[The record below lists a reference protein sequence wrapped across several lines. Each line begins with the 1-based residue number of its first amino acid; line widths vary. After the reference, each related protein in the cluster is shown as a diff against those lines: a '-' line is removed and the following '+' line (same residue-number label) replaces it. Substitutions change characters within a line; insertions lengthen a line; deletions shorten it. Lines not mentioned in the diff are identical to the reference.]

1 MNGIDC
7 ATRLNLIN
15 VQNLKIAGILAVG
28 RYLGYKQGWAKSLTP
43 DEVRLIQAAGLAIF
57 LIWESNPIR
66 KSYFSYA
73 QGAADA
79 KKAVMEAEFLN
90 VPNGTAI
97 YFAVDYDAQAG
108 DMITIQDY
116 FTGVK
121 DVLGGQFL
129 TGVYGSYAVMKAIQ
143 ADKYFQTYAWS
154 NGQKAPNHIY
164 QYNNNIYL
172 ASVFVD
178 QDYVNEDAGLW
189 KRSDNM
195 GLDIAVLLY
204 TKEDFWAGNDVAV
217 KNGNCALFVR
227 PGDHSVP
234 KAAMS
239 AATLIVVGGP
249 TTGHP
254 KEVLLSGNDKYDT
267 AAAVKKYLG

>member
-7 ATRLNLIN
+7 ATRLNLTN
-15 VQNLKIAGILAVG
+15 VQSLKISGVLAVG
-28 RYLGYKQGWAKSLTP
+28 RYLGYKQGWTKSLSP
-43 DEVRLIQAAGLAIF
+43 DEVQLIFAAGLDIF
-57 LIWESNPIR
+57 LIWESNPINR
-66 KSYFSYA
+66 SYFTYD

-79 KKAVMEAEFLN
+79 KQAVIEAEFLSA
-90 VPNGTAI
+90 PKGAAI

-108 DMITIQDY
+108 DMSSIQDY
-116 FTGVK
+116 FNGVK
-121 DVLGGQFL
+121 DGLGGQFL
-129 TGVYGSYAVMKAIQ
+129 TGVYGSYAVMNGIL

-172 ASVFVD
+172 AGVFVD

-227 PGDHSVP
+227 PDDHSVP
-234 KAAMS
+234 KTAMS

-254 KEVLLSGNDKYDT
+254 NEVLLSGNDKYDT